1 MNIFG
6 FTGLPWSGK
15 SEAVKIAKQ
24 KGLPVFRM
32 GDFVWDEVK
41 KRNLSL
47 NTNNVGKI
55 AQDMRKKHG
64 NTIWAEKTVNAIKQS
79 VQSSDVVIDGI
90 RSMDEVDYFR
100 KHLSNSFRLV
110 AITAAD
116 ELRYKRA
123 KLRRRA
129 DDSTEYIDLQKRD
142 AREKQWG
149 IDQVINSADVIITNH
164 SSLESFC
171 EKVNAL
177 FSD

>member
-15 SEAVKIAKQ
+15 SEAVKIAKK
-24 KGLPVFRM
+24 KGLAVFRM

-55 AQDMRKKHG
+55 AQEMREKHG

-90 RSMDEVDYFR
+90 RSVDEINYFR

-110 AITAAD
+110 AIIATD
-116 ELRYKRA
+116 KLRHERA
-123 KLRRRA
+123 KLRKRA
-129 DDSTEYIDLQKRD
+129 DDSTNNMDLQNRD
-142 AREKQWG
+142 DREKKWG
-149 IDQVINSADVIITNH
+149 IDRVINSADVVISNQ
-164 SSLESFC
+164 SSLESFR